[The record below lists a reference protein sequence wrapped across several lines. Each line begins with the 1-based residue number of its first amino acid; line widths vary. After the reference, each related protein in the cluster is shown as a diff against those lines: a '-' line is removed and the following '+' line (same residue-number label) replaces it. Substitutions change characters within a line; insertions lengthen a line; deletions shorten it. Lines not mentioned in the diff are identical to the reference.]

1 MRSVAVV
8 SDTTGYLPRELA
20 AANGIE
26 LLSLYVDFGDG
37 KVEPEVALSDLDA
50 FYYELCSAERLP
62 TTCEPSVEDFVAAY
76 RPLLDDGRDVV
87 SIHISGALSATCE
100 AAREAAR
107 RLEREGRGGE
117 RVHVVDST
125 TAGGGV
131 GVIALAAARGAA
143 GGDAVEAVLRRAEHA
158 REEWKMWCFL
168 DTLEFLRRGG
178 RIGPL
183 RSWIGSTLKVKSIVT
198 VEGEVRPIERVRT
211 HERAVERMV
220 DYARQRHESGADAWV
235 VQHSQWP
242 AEAAELIESCREVF
256 GTGPVYVS
264 EIGPVVGVHTG
275 PGLLGVGALPARCLA

>member
-1 MRSVAVV
+1 MPSVAVV
-8 SDTTGYLPRELA
+8 SDTTGYLPRDMA
-20 AANGIE
+20 AANGIHVV
-26 LLSLYVDFGDG
+26 SLYVGFGDG
-37 KVEPEVALSDLDA
+37 HFEPEAAVPDLDA
-50 FYYELCSAERLP
+50 FYDELCSAERLP
-62 TTCEPSVEDFVAAY
+62 TTSEPSVEDFVATY
-76 RPLLDDGRDVV
+76 QPLLDDGLDVV
-87 SIHISGALSATCE
+87 SIHISGALSATCD
-100 AAREAAR
+100 AARQAAR
-107 RLEREGRGGE
+107 RLEHEGRGGE

-131 GVIALAAARGAA
+131 GVMALVGARRAAA
-143 GGDAVEAVLRRAEHA
+143 GDPVDAVLRRVEEA

-183 RSWIGSTLKVKSIVT
+183 RAWIGSTLRVKSIVT
-198 VEGEVRPIERVRT
+198 VDGEVRPIERVRT

-256 GTGPVYVS
+256 GTGPVFVS